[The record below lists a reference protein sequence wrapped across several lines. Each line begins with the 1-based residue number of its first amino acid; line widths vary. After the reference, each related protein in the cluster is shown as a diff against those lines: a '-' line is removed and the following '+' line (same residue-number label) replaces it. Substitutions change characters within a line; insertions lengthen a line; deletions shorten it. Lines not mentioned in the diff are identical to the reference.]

1 VELSFKNSP
10 DLKDKRI
17 KAFFAMCPAV
27 GQGFINKAQL
37 KRVTAPMYIVG
48 SQSDSIAPVKTN
60 AMVFHKLIPN
70 SKLLIIPGKTGH
82 YVFLNEGSEEM
93 KPTGGVYFN
102 DDASVDRKVIHQQ
115 VGDEAVKFFSRALK

>member
-1 VELSFKNSP
+1 
-10 DLKDKRI
+10 
-17 KAFFAMCPAV
+17 MCPAI
-27 GQGFINKAQL
+27 GQGFVSKAQL
-37 KRVTAPMYIVG
+37 ARVTAPMYIVG

-60 AMVFHKLIPN
+60 ALVFHKLMPK

-102 DDASVDRKVIHQQ
+102 DNASVDRKAIHQQ
-115 VGDEAVKFFSRALK
+115 VGNLAAEFFSGVLK